1 MEESVCY
8 VPRARSQVD
17 RVRVFAAVCVTLAT
31 AGHGAAAHAAL
42 APWAIGVGFAWVF
55 IVAWALTGT
64 DGAPR
69 LLGGLGLAVG
79 VVGVALGVA
88 RERDRS

>member
-8 VPRARSQVD
+8 VPRAALRLT

-55 IVAWALTGT
+55 IMAWALTGT

-79 VVGVALGVA
+79 VVGVVLGVA